1 LIESIPA
8 PIRLAVIG
16 AAIGAALFMQQMNLS
31 TSQQLM
37 RFMCQKRPW
46 QPML

>member
-31 TSQQLM
+31 TSYLNN
-37 RFMCQKRPW
+37 
-46 QPML
+46 